1 MGQANF
7 MMCRTITT
15 RGRFEEETE
24 ASIVD
29 YRRSMLSTAFVL
41 TLTLILFGSGPIET
55 PLELPSV
62 FSDHCVLQRGKP
74 VPVWGRTT
82 PGLEV
87 SVRFG
92 GQSVRCTA
100 DEVGRWRVDLTPLEA
115 SSKPRVL
122 TVTAGDRSIQIED
135 VLVGE
140 VWICGGQSNMEW
152 PVSASMNAE
161 SEIAAG
167 DHPRIREIAPAH
179 ALASEPLFSTGATWR
194 VSTPETVGA
203 FTAVGTFFARHLQQE
218 LDVPIGLLSINWG
231 GTRAEPWTDRSV
243 LAKHP
248 LFSERVA
255 RYEERRAA
263 WESRD
268 RDELNSEYERAIA
281 GYEETMN
288 GWWERRLTAD
298 SQPIEQWVG
307 ENVSTTD
314 WKSLSVPGLWRDQDV
329 DLGQFDGVVWY
340 RRVVEIPR
348 SWQGKDLRLLLGP
361 IDDAD
366 RTYFGGQLVGQ
377 TTHSWNTP
385 REYLIPGS
393 LVTEPKHAIVIAAY
407 DTGGAGGMTGSPAS
421 FRLELANA
429 KIPASSALSISLAG
443 DWSSLRGPQFDGTF
457 GKRRPT
463 RPAPPDQNPASP
475 GVMFDAMMHPFVPFA
490 VRGAIW
496 YQGESNAGEPQE
508 YRTLLPL
515 MITSWRV
522 AWGENLPFG
531 IVQLAAFRAP
541 SDDPNQGGWAY
552 LRDAQ
557 RHTHLTT
564 IETGL
569 VVTTDIGDAR
579 DIHPRNK
586 QEVGRRLALWVL
598 ARIHEKWI
606 EHSGPTFTGLVR
618 PSDEGGQQ
626 VFFRHARDLRTRD
639 GGPAGGFGVAGADG
653 VYHWAEARIR
663 GQSVYLRHPE
673 DQPIHHIR
681 YAFSDNPVRAN
692 LVNREGLPAEPFR
705 WDLPK

>member
-1 MGQANF
+1 
-7 MMCRTITT
+7 MMRKTIIT
-15 RGRFEEETE
+15 RDRFDEGPK

-29 YRRSMLSTAFVL
+29 QRRSMLSTAFVL
-41 TLTLILFGSGPIET
+41 TLALTLLGSGPIDT

-62 FSDHCVLQRGKP
+62 FSDHCVLQRDKP
-74 VPVWGRTT
+74 VPVWGRTA
-82 PGLEV
+82 PGVEV

-92 GQSVRCTA
+92 DQSVRCTA
-100 DEVGRWRVDLTPLEA
+100 DEAGRWRVDLSPLEA

-122 TVTAGDRSIQIED
+122 TVTAGDRSIEIED

-140 VWICGGQSNMEW
+140 VWICGGQANMEW
-152 PVSASMNAE
+152 SVSDSMNAE
-161 SEIAAG
+161 QEIAAG

-194 VSTPETVGA
+194 VSTPETVGS

-248 LFSERVA
+248 LFSDRVA
-255 RYEERRAA
+255 RFQEERAA
-263 WESRD
+263 WERRD
-268 RDELNSEYERAIA
+268 RGEVNSQYERAIA
-281 GYEETMN
+281 QFEKTMD
-288 GWWERRLTAD
+288 GWWEQRLSTD
-298 SQPIEQWVG
+298 SQSIEQWVG
-307 ENVSTTD
+307 DDASTTG
-314 WKSLSVPGLWRDQDV
+314 WKSLSVPGLWRDQDAE
-329 DLGQFDGVVWY
+329 LGKFDGVVWY

-366 RTYFGGQLVGQ
+366 RTYFGGELVGQ
-377 TTHSWNTP
+377 TTHSHNTP

-393 LVTEPKHAIVIAAY
+393 LVTGPKHAIVIAAY

-421 FRLELANA
+421 FRLELAKS
-429 KIPASSALSISLAG
+429 KIPASSPSSISLAG
-443 DWSSLRGPQFDGTF
+443 EWSSQRGLQFGGDF
-457 GKRRPT
+457 GGERPT
-463 RPAPPDQNPASP
+463 RPAHPDQNPTSP
-475 GVMFDAMMHPFVPFA
+475 GVMFDAMLRPFVPYA

-496 YQGESNAGEPQE
+496 YQGESNAGEPEE

-515 MITSWRV
+515 MITSWRM

-531 IVQLAAFRAP
+531 IVQLAAYKAP

-569 VVTTDIGDAR
+569 VVTTDIGDAE

-598 ARIHEKWI
+598 ARIHEKWL
-606 EHSGPTFTGLVR
+606 EHTGPTFTGLVR

-626 VFFRHARDLRTRD
+626 VFFLAC
-639 GGPAGGFGVAGADG
+639 P
-653 VYHWAEARIR
+653 
-663 GQSVYLRHPE
+663 
-673 DQPIHHIR
+673 
-681 YAFSDNPVRAN
+681 
-692 LVNREGLPAEPFR
+692 
-705 WDLPK
+705 